1 MKQGFLN
8 LKIDVMMQF
17 PLFQPYINA
26 DSTDRNKTE
35 KEFFEKLKSTSA
47 DQKSLIKESFN
58 KTNFTPIKKIS
69 TTEVQVPFVLT
80 SYKPRCFSP
89 KFDIVWIL

>member
-35 KEFFEKLKSTSA
+35 KEFFE
-47 DQKSLIKESFN
+47 N
-58 KTNFTPIKKIS
+58 
-69 TTEVQVPFVLT
+69 
-80 SYKPRCFSP
+80 
-89 KFDIVWIL
+89 